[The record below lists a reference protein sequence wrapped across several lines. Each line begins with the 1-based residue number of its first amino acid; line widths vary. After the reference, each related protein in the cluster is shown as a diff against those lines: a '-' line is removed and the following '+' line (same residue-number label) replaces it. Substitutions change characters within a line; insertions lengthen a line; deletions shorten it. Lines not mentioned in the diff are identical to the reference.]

1 MKFSGYAL
9 SLVGC
14 LLLAVAS
21 TGCSASPTTTTKSP
35 PAVVSTA
42 GPTTTTTATESTE
55 YVAPD
60 TSDATSDSSGDG
72 SAENPWNSLD
82 AQVALNSLP
91 TGHGIIVKA
100 QVGDFYI
107 EKVDPDSNPEGGK
120 FHTYS
125 SVSDPG
131 VYFDNA
137 LRAVSTL
144 EGGLEGVEIY
154 GYNLF

>member
-1 MKFSGYAL
+1 MKFLGCAL

-21 TGCSASPTTTTKSP
+21 SGCSASTTTTTKSP

-42 GPTTTTTATESTE
+42 GPTTTTSATESTE
-55 YVAPD
+55 YVA
-60 TSDATSDSSGDG
+60 TGDSSGGG

-100 QVGDFYI
+100 QVGDFNI

-125 SVSDPG
+125 SASDPS

-144 EGGLEGVEIY
+144 ESGLEGVEIY